1 MYTIKEAAARTG
13 LSVPV
18 LRAWQRRYAIVEPAR
33 TESGYRL
40 YDDAAIERLRA
51 MRSLV
56 EAGWSP
62 SLAAEAIRD
71 GTAPLVSPVA
81 SMDPAAV
88 DRRLVTAFV
97 EAAARLDTGALE
109 RVLDE
114 MSADGTFESV
124 AERHLLPALHA
135 LGDAWAAGIVD
146 VAGEHAASQAVQ
158 RRLSAAFQAAA
169 STPNGVSSGQPILVG
184 LPPGARH
191 EFGALT
197 FAVGARRAG
206 LPILYLG
213 PDLPTADWLSTA
225 VRTDARAAVI
235 GVVSSTDGQAAAEV
249 AEALAG
255 ARSRL
260 PIAFGGAGAASAAKA
275 SGTGVVL
282 PDGLRDAIGAVRL
295 LVGADRR

>member
-1 MYTIKEAAARTG
+1 
-13 LSVPV
+13 
-18 LRAWQRRYAIVEPAR
+18 
-33 TESGYRL
+33 
-40 YDDAAIERLRA
+40 

-71 GTAPLVSPVA
+71 GAAPLVSPVA
-81 SMDPAAV
+81 NMDPAAV

-135 LGDAWAAGIVD
+135 LGDAWAAGIGRRRRRTR
-146 VAGEHAASQAVQ
+146 GESSRPAPAL
-158 RRLSAAFQAAA
+158 RRHSRPRA
-169 STPNGVSSGQPILVG
+169 STAVNGVSSGQPILVG

-235 GVVSSTDGQAAAEV
+235 GVVSSTDGT
-249 AEALAG
+249 
-255 ARSRL
+255 
-260 PIAFGGAGAASAAKA
+260 GGG
-275 SGTGVVL
+275 
-282 PDGLRDAIGAVRL
+282 
-295 LVGADRR
+295 